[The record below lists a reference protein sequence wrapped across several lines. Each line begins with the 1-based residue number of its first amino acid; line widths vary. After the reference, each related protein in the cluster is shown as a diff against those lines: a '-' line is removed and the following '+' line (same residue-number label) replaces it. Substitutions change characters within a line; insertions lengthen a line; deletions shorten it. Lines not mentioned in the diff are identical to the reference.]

1 MDFKDQIKLLSERV
15 IKLKDN
21 ICTEEA
27 TKTSFV
33 LPFLQA
39 LGYDVF
45 DPMEV
50 VPEFTCDVGI
60 KKGEKIDYAVHKDGM
75 PIMLVECKHWKADLN
90 THNGQLFRYFHV
102 SKARFGILTNGV
114 VYRFYTD
121 LVETNKMDEKPFFEF
136 NMERYRASEVDKLRE
151 FHKSYFNID
160 SILNTASEL
169 KFTNEIRNAIVREVS
184 EPTDEFVKYFARPVY
199 PGRFTDAILEQFRA
213 IVKQAFM
220 QYTNDYMNERL
231 KSAISGNAVVESKD
245 AEPKTGA
252 EESAESGNELDEPRI
267 VTTEEELQGFYIVR
281 AILCN
286 TVDLDR
292 VVERDAQSYFA
303 ILFDD
308 NNRKPICRLH
318 FNTGNKYVETFDE
331 NKVVTKH
338 RIESLNDIYKLSEQ
352 LVTVVKYYIEQ
363 AG

>member
-1 MDFKDQIKLLSERV
+1 MDFKDSIKLLSERV

-60 KKGEKIDYAVHKDGM
+60 KKWEKIDYAVHKDGM

-90 THNGQLFRYFHV
+90 THNCQLFRYFHV

-292 VVERDAQSYFA
+292 VVEHDAQSYFA

-331 NKVVTKH
+331 NKVGTKH

>member
-1 MDFKDQIKLLSERV
+1 MDFKDQIKLLSEKV

-21 ICTEEA
+21 ISTEEA
-27 TKTSFV
+27 TKTALV
-33 LPFLQA
+33 LPLLQT

-45 DPMEV
+45 DPTEV

-60 KKGEKIDYAVHKDGM
+60 KKGEKIDYAIHKDGS
-75 PIMLVECKHWKADLN
+75 PIILIECKHWKEDLS

-102 SKARFGILTNGV
+102 SNARFGILTNGII
-114 VYRFYTD
+114 YRFYTD

-136 NMERYRASEVDKLRE
+136 NMERYRDTQVEKLRE
-151 FHKSYFNID
+151 FHKSYFDVD

-169 KFTNEIRNAIVREVS
+169 KYTNEIRNAIIKEVNDPS
-184 EPTDEFVKYFARPVY
+184 DEFVKYFSRSVY
-199 PGRFTDAILEQFRA
+199 PGRITDTILEQFRA
-213 IVKQAFM
+213 IVKQAFI

-231 KSAISGNAVVESKD
+231 KSAISSDAVVDNKMET
-245 AEPKTGA
+245 KT
-252 EESAESGNELDEPRI
+252 AESGTISGNDHNTDDNRI

-286 TVDLDR
+286 IVDLNR
-292 VVERDAQSYFA
+292 VVERDTISYFG

-318 FNTGNKYVETFDE
+318 FNGGKKYVETFDE
-331 NKVVTKH
+331 NKVGTKH
-338 RIESLNDIYKLSEQ
+338 LIESLNDIYKLSEPIIA
-352 LVTVVKYYIEQ
+352 VVQNYLK
-363 AG
+363 

>member
-21 ICTEEA
+21 ILTEEA
-27 TKTSFV
+27 TKTAFIM
-33 LPFLQA
+33 PFIQT

-45 DPMEV
+45 DPTEV
-50 VPEFTCDVGI
+50 IPEFTCDVGI
-60 KKGEKIDYAVHKDGM
+60 KKGEKIDYAIHKDGS
-75 PIMLVECKHWKADLN
+75 PAILVECKHWKEDLN
-90 THNGQLFRYFHV
+90 SHNGQLFRYFHV
-102 SKARFGILTNGV
+102 SNARFGILTNGI

-121 LVETNKMDEKPFFEF
+121 LVEKNKMDEKPFFEF
-136 NMERYRASEVDKLRE
+136 NMERYRETQVEKLRE
-151 FHKSYFNID
+151 FHKSYFDVD

-169 KFTNEIRNAIVREVS
+169 KYTNEIRNAIVQEVS
-184 EPTDEFVKYFARPVY
+184 EPTDEFVKYFAKPVY

-213 IVKQAFM
+213 IVKQAFI

-231 KSAISGNAVVESKD
+231 KSAISSDTVVGNK
-245 AEPKTGA
+245 AEVKTEAGA
-252 EESAESGNELDEPRI
+252 AAENDVPDEESRI

-286 TVDLDR
+286 IVDLNR
-292 VVERDAQSYFA
+292 VVDRDTISYFG

-318 FNTGNKYVETFDE
+318 FNGGKKYVETFDE
-331 NKVVTKH
+331 NKVGTKYL
-338 RIESLNDIYKLSEQ
+338 IESLNDIYKLSEPI
-352 LVTVVKYYIEQ
+352 VAVVQNYLK
-363 AG
+363 

>member
-1 MDFKDQIKLLSERV
+1 MDFKDQIKLLSERI

-27 TKTSFV
+27 TKTALV
-33 LPFLQA
+33 LPFLQT

-45 DPMEV
+45 DPTEV
-50 VPEFTCDVGI
+50 VPEFTCDIGI
-60 KKGEKIDYAVHKDGM
+60 KKGEKIDYAIHKDGS
-75 PIMLVECKHWKADLN
+75 PIILVECKHWKEDLH

-102 SKARFGILTNGV
+102 SKARFGILTNGI

-121 LVETNKMDEKPFFEF
+121 LVESNKMDEKPFFEF
-136 NMERYRASEVDKLRE
+136 NMERYREAQVEKLRE
-151 FHKSYFNID
+151 FHKSYFDVD

-169 KFTNEIRNAIVREVS
+169 KYTNEIRNAIVKEVN

-199 PGRFTDAILEQFRA
+199 PGRITDTILEQFRA
-213 IVKQAFM
+213 IVKQAFI

-231 KSAISGNAVVESKD
+231 KSAISSDVLVDNKGDKSEFEVVSD
-245 AEPKTGA
+245 SDDRT
-252 EESAESGNELDEPRI
+252 EESRV
-267 VTTEEELQGFYIVR
+267 VTTEDEMQGFYIVR

-286 TVDLDR
+286 TVDLNR
-292 VVERDAQSYFA
+292 VVDRDTISYFG

-318 FNTGNKYVETFDE
+318 FNGGKKYIETFDE
-331 NKVVTKH
+331 NKVGTKH
-338 RIESLNDIYKLSEQ
+338 QIDSLNDIYKLSEPIIA
-352 LVTVVKYYIEQ
+352 VVQNYLK
-363 AG
+363 